1 MATEHV
7 GDMTRSELRAFVE
20 AIIDERI
27 RPARPTSY
35 KQTSDRPLTEVLEEM
50 RQILIVPAP
59 GTPSVVE
66 MLREDR
72 DR

>member
-1 MATEHV
+1 MQADPV
-7 GDMTRSELRAFVE
+7 GDMSRTELRAFVE
-20 AIIDERI
+20 AIVDERI
-27 RPARPTSY
+27 RATRPQSY
-35 KQTSDRPLTEVLEEM
+35 KQTSSRPLSEVLEEM
-50 RQILIVPAP
+50 RQTLFVPPP